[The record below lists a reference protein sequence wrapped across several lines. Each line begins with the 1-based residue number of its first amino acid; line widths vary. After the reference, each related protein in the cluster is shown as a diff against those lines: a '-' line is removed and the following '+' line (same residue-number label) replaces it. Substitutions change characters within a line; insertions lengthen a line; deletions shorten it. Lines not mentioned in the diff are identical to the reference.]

1 MYHLFSLRYLEGEN
15 RGRFLSGLE
24 KSISEV
30 SKDHKEKTDL
40 SLILLKKIFMALARR
55 KRM

>member
-1 MYHLFSLRYLEGEN
+1 MYPLYSLRYLEGEN
-15 RGRFLSGLE
+15 RGRILSGLE